1 MEKEK
6 LDKLIEYKGPFG
18 QGSEGF
24 WDDYED
30 ILSTQILR
38 YKITKVKIFYKE
50 NKKHQE
56 YYLVGIGFTYENLF
70 TGEIKEI
77 EHKGTEN
84 ITGKRELEVKPG
96 DYLKKFHIN
105 FKDDFDRISQ
115 IGFTTFKNK
124 EISVGIKDGQ
134 DKTIEQNN
142 QDKIFIGSYGYAGK
156 LLDGF
161 GCLFVSRSEYLKAHL
176 FWYFMMR
183 KLINKDENFRKK
195 WEVKY
200 KELDKPY
207 QYIWRAMLLPDAPFS
222 KIIKY
227 CIA

>member
-1 MEKEK
+1 MDKKK
-6 LDKLIEYKGPFG
+6 LDELIEYEGPFG
-18 QGSEGF
+18 RGQEGF
-24 WDDYED
+24 WDDYETF
-30 ILSTQILR
+30 SNQILR
-38 YKITKVKIFYKE
+38 YKIIKVKIYFNDKDNY
-50 NKKHQE
+50 NKE
-56 YYLVGIGFTYENLF
+56 YYIVGIGFTYENLF

-77 EHKGTEN
+77 DHKGTDK
-84 ITGKRELEVKPG
+84 IAGMKELEIKTG

-115 IGFTTFKNK
+115 IGFTTLKNK

-195 WEVKY
+195 WEIKY